1 MKSKPMVFPL
11 DMHGT
16 VYVLEDEDG
25 KSLGTGSR
33 ATCYLLLELLTSRS
47 FLLTADSGREATRNI
62 SLPALI
68 DHGNFTGR

>member
-11 DMHGT
+11 DTHGT

-33 ATCYLLLELLTSRS
+33 ATCYFLLELLTSRS
-47 FLLTADSGREATRNI
+47 FLLTADSGREAIGNI
-62 SLPALI
+62 SLPALTNR
-68 DHGNFTGR
+68 GNFAGR